1 MAISNELKV
10 SMCYSSKEAKN
21 LCESFL
27 ADEAEVYNRSLS
39 AMREEHILRD
49 ILPQD
54 KKASYWFQQLYN
66 GNATVG
72 DVMENVFGYLAAGIG
87 WKASQTEG
95 TRQLVEYAYSELQ
108 KMTGG
113 IEKYERESA
122 YFFSCLDSLKSKL
135 EYESDSIE
143 DMTTKY
149 HIRETVRQL
158 SSFIDEMKDNPD
170 EFFYAKDFTSYVY
183 MTILNFWDLLGNYTY
198 TFRMLSCIASIQKW
212 NNTAIGRIKLRE
224 VLIDATADW
233 KYGE

>member
-27 ADEAEVYNRSLS
+27 ADESEVYNRSLS
-39 AMREEHILRD
+39 AMREEHILSA

-54 KKASYWFQQLYN
+54 KNASYWFQQLYN
-66 GNATVG
+66 GNATIG
-72 DVMENVFGYLAAGIG
+72 DVMSSVFSYLAAGIN

-95 TRQLVEYAYSELQ
+95 TRQLVEYAYSELL
-108 KMTGG
+108 KTGG
-113 IEKYERESA
+113 IEKYEREATYLS
-122 YFFSCLDSLKSKL
+122 SCLDSLKSRL
-135 EYESDSIE
+135 EYESNSIE

-158 SSFIDEMKDNPD
+158 SSFIDEMKDDPD

-198 TFRMLSCIASIQKW
+198 TFRLLSCIASIQKW
-212 NNTAIGRIKLRE
+212 DNTAAGRLKLRE
-224 VLIDATADW
+224 TLVEATTNW
-233 KYGE
+233 KYGDC